1 MRADQDSTTS
11 ERTRAEDG
19 KSLFGDEGDCM
30 PFDEEGDI
38 TNADRSRGDGVANCD
53 SEPCSLNPS

>member
-19 KSLFGDEGDCM
+19 KLLGDEGDCM